1 MKNSFAAVARTM
13 SFALALSFSWIAVGQ
28 SPASSFVEGSSSDEA
43 AVRAIVASQ
52 SADQEDVHV
61 ASDLDWENAFGI
73 RYTNLKKRN
82 DWFDKNIKPQFKDAQ
97 IGSLEVKVRFLEP
110 TVAVA
115 DEYWRVAGQVYAGET
130 KPAPD
135 RWGRT
140 TYIFKKVNGAWTEVM
155 ERVADLRAGYFKHY
169 ETLPAGVHIESSF
182 LSSYAGKYETA
193 PGKSYADISVA
204 VDRLAITTHRGNF
217 VGIPVS
223 ATEFLVFD
231 PNDLADYY
239 KLVFSPAPADA
250 GSTPKVIMN
259 LKYADDAPLAKASKV
274 P

>member
-1 MKNSFAAVARTM
+1 MKNSFTVAACIM
-13 SFALALSFSWIAVGQ
+13 SFALALSSSGSAVGQ

-52 SADQEDVHV
+52 SADKEDVHV
-61 ASDLDWENAFGI
+61 APDLDWENAFGI

-97 IGSLEVKVRFLEP
+97 NTSLEVKVRFLEP

-115 DEYWRVAGQVYAGET
+115 DEYWRVVGQVYAGET
-130 KPAPD
+130 KPAAD

-140 TYIFKKVNGAWTEVM
+140 TYIFKKVNGAWTEVL

-169 ETLPAGVHIESSF
+169 ESLPAGVPVESSV
-182 LSSYAGKYETA
+182 LSSYAGKYEKA
-193 PGKSYADISVA
+193 PGKPYADISVA
-204 VDRLAITTHRGNF
+204 GDRLAITTHRGNF

-231 PNDLADYY
+231 PNDLADYF

-250 GSTPKVIMN
+250 SAIPKMTMN
-259 LKYADDAPLAKASKV
+259 LNYADDAPLAKASKV